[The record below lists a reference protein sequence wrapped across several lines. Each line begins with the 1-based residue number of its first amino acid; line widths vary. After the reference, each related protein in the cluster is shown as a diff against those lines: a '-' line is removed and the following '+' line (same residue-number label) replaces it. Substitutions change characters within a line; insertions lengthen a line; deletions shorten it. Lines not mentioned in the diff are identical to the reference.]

1 MPILRPTPRPTF
13 KALAVL
19 AAAAAMLADIDGW
32 DGQLG
37 LGLAALEEFVVL
49 EEELE
54 FELVVGNC
62 CSLALGTS
70 VIPGAKSEPFCM
82 RSPDFGVRR
91 LGGSSLRCLPQSS
104 TSCHYCNDKVC
115 LCHSYFR

>member
-1 MPILRPTPRPTF
+1 MPIPRPTPRPTF

-19 AAAAAMLADIDGW
+19 AAAAILADIDGW
-32 DGQLG
+32 DGQSG
-37 LGLAALEEFVVL
+37 LEVAALEEFVVL

-62 CSLALGTS
+62 CSLAVGTS

-82 RSPDFGVRR
+82 RSPDFR
-91 LGGSSLRCLPQSS
+91 LNCGSSSWQQLVTLPPVEQHQLS
-104 TSCHYCNDKVC
+104 
-115 LCHSYFR
+115 LLQR

>member
-1 MPILRPTPRPTF
+1 MLILRPTPRPTF

-19 AAAAAMLADIDGW
+19 AAAAMLVDLDGW
-32 DGQLG
+32 DEQSG
-37 LGLAALEEFVVL
+37 LELAALEEFVVL

-91 LGGSSLRCLPQSS
+91 LGSSSLRCLP
-104 TSCHYCNDKVC
+104 
-115 LCHSYFR
+115 

>member
-1 MPILRPTPRPTF
+1 L
-13 KALAVL
+13 LA

-32 DGQLG
+32 DGHSG
-37 LGLAALEEFVVL
+37 LELAALEEFVVL

-62 CSLALGTS
+62 CSLAVGTS
-70 VIPGAKSEPFCM
+70 VIPGAKSEPFCT

-91 LGGSSLRCLPQSS
+91 LGSSSLRCLP
-104 TSCHYCNDKVC
+104 
-115 LCHSYFR
+115 